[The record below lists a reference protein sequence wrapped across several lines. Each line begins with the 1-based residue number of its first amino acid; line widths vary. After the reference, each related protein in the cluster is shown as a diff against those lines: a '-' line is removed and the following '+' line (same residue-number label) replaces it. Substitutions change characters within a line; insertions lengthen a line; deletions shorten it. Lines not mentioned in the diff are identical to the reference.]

1 MREIKFRAW
10 DGSKYDI
17 GSDGSV
23 WSNDFN
29 NSGKRKALK
38 LYKDRDG
45 YNVVWLTIDGVRRI
59 HAVRK
64 LVALSFLGERPAKM
78 QINHKNGI
86 RDDDREENLEY
97 LTSRENTLHGW
108 ARGRTISSAQR
119 AAMSKGTLEFNR
131 RRWHPEQYA
140 KAA

>member
-10 DGSKYDI
+10 NGSKYDI

-29 NSGKRKALK
+29 NSGKRKTLK

-64 LVALSFLGERPAKM
+64 LVALTFLGERPPKM
-78 QINHKNGI
+78 QINHKNGT
-86 RDDDREENLEY
+86 RNDDCVDNLEY
-97 LTSRENTLHGW
+97 LTSRANTIHGW
-108 ARGRTISSAQR
+108 KRGRTISANQR
-119 AAMSKGTLEFNR
+119 AAMSAGTKAFNQ